1 MEEPELRV
9 GGWEKEG
16 RGRWFKRLFSLIL
29 IALLGFLII
38 GPSLIDYQNAEP
50 GDSMYLDT
58 GVWNGP
64 FEIDSTKEFNG
75 HLKIITQK
83 YETTDGESGK
93 LVILSVSSLVNLE
106 SQISGIVV
114 DKVESQASNEG
125 LTLVGDG
132 VVANNDNEKLHPSA
146 VVYQWDAKVEQSNFF
161 EDGEDIIV
169 KTIFW
174 TPYKGIVSIDGGFQ
188 TIICIAFGTNQGT
201 INQAV
206 EIVEN
211 IN

>member
-1 MEEPELRV
+1 MEAPELRV

-16 RGRWFKRLFSLIL
+16 RRRWFKRLFSLIL

-38 GPSLIDYQNAEP
+38 GPSLIEYQNAEP
-50 GDSMYLDT
+50 GDSMYLDM

-64 FEIDSTKEFNG
+64 FEIDSSKELNG
-75 HLKIITQK
+75 HLKIISQK

-93 LVILSVSSLVNLE
+93 LVILSISSLINLE

-114 DKVESQASNEG
+114 DKVKSQASSEG
-125 LTLVGDG
+125 VTLVGDG
-132 VVANNDNEKLHPSA
+132 VVTNEDNEELHPSA
-146 VVYQWDAKVEQSNFF
+146 TIYQWDAKVEKSNFF
-161 EDGEDIIV
+161 DEGETIIV

-188 TIICIAFGTNQGT
+188 TIICIAFGTDQKT

>member
-1 MEEPELRV
+1 MEAPELRV

-16 RGRWFKRLFSLIL
+16 RSRWFKRLFSLIL
-29 IALLGFLII
+29 IALLAFLII
-38 GPSLIDYQNAEP
+38 GPSLIEYQNAEP

-64 FEIDSTKEFNG
+64 FEIDSIKEFNG

-83 YETTDGESGK
+83 YETTDGKSGK
-93 LVILSVSSLVNLE
+93 LVILSISSLVNLE

-114 DKVESQASNEG
+114 DKVKLQASDEG

-132 VVANNDNEKLHPSA
+132 VIANEVNEELHPSA
-146 VVYQWDAKVEQSNFF
+146 TIYQWDAKVEKSNFF
-161 EDGEDIIV
+161 NDGEDIIV

-174 TPYKGIVSIDGGFQ
+174 TPYKGFVSIDGGFQ
-188 TIICIAFGTNQGT
+188 TIVCIAFGTNQAT

>member
-1 MEEPELRV
+1 M
-9 GGWEKEG
+9 
-16 RGRWFKRLFSLIL
+16 
-29 IALLGFLII
+29 
-38 GPSLIDYQNAEP
+38 
-50 GDSMYLDT
+50 
-58 GVWNGP
+58 
-64 FEIDSTKEFNG
+64 
-75 HLKIITQK
+75 

-114 DKVESQASNEG
+114 DKVKSQASDEG

-132 VVANNDNEKLHPSA
+132 VVTNEDNEELHPSA
-146 VVYQWDAKVEQSNFF
+146 IVYQWNAKVEQSNFF
-161 EDGEDIIV
+161 EKGEDIIV

-174 TPYKGIVSIDGGFQ
+174 TPYSGIVSIDGGFQ
-188 TIICIAFGTNQGT
+188 TIVCIAFGTNQAT

-211 IN
+211 VN

>member
-1 MEEPELRV
+1 MEAPELRV

-16 RGRWFKRLFSLIL
+16 RSRWFKRLFSLIL
-29 IALLGFLII
+29 IALLSFLII

-64 FEIDSTKEFNG
+64 FEINSIKEFNG
-75 HLKIITQK
+75 HLKIITQM

-114 DKVESQASNEG
+114 DKVKSQASDEG

-132 VVANNDNEKLHPSA
+132 VVTNEDNEELHPSA
-146 VVYQWDAKVEQSNFF
+146 IVYQWNAKVEQSNFF
-161 EDGEDIIV
+161 EKGEDIIV

-174 TPYKGIVSIDGGFQ
+174 TPYKGMVSIDGGFQ
-188 TIICIAFGTNQGT
+188 TIICIAFGTNQAT

-211 IN
+211 VN

>member
-1 MEEPELRV
+1 MEAPELRV